1 MRVKSG
7 RADRGSVRGRTA
19 EGYAEGARPSAVAA
33 VSGQWLVRGKDGRLA
48 AYARHADGVLRWTE
62 TRPGGPEWSG
72 PDLFEVP
79 HLTHLSL
86 AQGADGYVH
95 FLGRR
100 SVPKGDGPPVV
111 DVVHAIQYQS
121 GRGLTSWHSL
131 GNPRKNSD
139 QASGLGAPVGVVG
152 PTGLVHFFV
161 RTGAGGVMLRRDDKA
176 GVWGSWHNMNARGA
190 EEGMAVTL
198 GTAGT
203 VDLLVPGPGVAM
215 HWRQSAPNGGFTR
228 ERDIPVQMAP
238 GSVTALATAPDRC
251 TYYWTDPVTGGVVAH
266 RVGGWLIPL
275 GGAPAEGPVS
285 VLRTVLDGYD
295 CTVLAHRDTDGHVML
310 AACGTEGEEGGLWWS
325 PAGERTSMAPALATD
340 HAGRVVLAS
349 IGLDGALYIA
359 RQSPEPGLAMG
370 PARRISH

>member
-7 RADRGSVRGRTA
+7 RTERGSGPGRIA
-19 EGYAEGARPSAVAA
+19 QGGGREARPSAVAA
-33 VSGQWLVRGKDGRLA
+33 VAGQWLVRGKDGRLA
-48 AYARHADGVLRWTE
+48 AYARHSGGVLRWTE

-72 PDLFEVP
+72 PDLFEIP
-79 HLTHLSL
+79 HLTDLSV

-121 GRGLTSWHSL
+121 GRGLTSWYSL

-152 PTGLVHFFV
+152 PTGLVHLFV

-176 GVWGSWHNMNARGA
+176 GKWESWHNMNARGA

-198 GTAGT
+198 DPSGI
-203 VDLLVPGPGVAM
+203 VDLLVGGPGVAM
-215 HWRQSAPNGGFTR
+215 RWRQTSPNGGFSR
-228 ERDIPVQMAP
+228 QQDIPVQMVP
-238 GSVTALATAPDRC
+238 STVTALATAPDRC
-251 TYYWTDPVTGGVVAH
+251 TYYWTDEATGGVVAH
-266 RVGGWLIPL
+266 RAGGWVIPL
-275 GGAPAEGPVS
+275 GGTPAEGSIS

-295 CTVLAHRDTDGHVML
+295 CTVLAHRDLDGHVML

-325 PAGERTSMAPALATD
+325 PAGERTAMPPALATD
-340 HAGRVVLAS
+340 HAGRVVLGS
-349 IGLDGALYIA
+349 IGADGALYIA
-359 RQSPEPGLAMG
+359 RQNPEPGLAMEV
-370 PARRISH
+370 ARRV